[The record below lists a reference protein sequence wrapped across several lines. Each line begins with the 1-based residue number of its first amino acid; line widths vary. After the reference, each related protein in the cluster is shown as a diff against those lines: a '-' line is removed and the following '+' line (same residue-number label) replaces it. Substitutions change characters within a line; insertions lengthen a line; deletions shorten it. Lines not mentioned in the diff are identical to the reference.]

1 MVTAALDAY
10 ERMEN
15 GDPAFELHTICSVN
29 NEVSDPADLPDVSGP
44 TYMYFHS
51 HVIFSSDSEN
61 PSCSWS
67 FYDALFH

>member
-29 NEVSDPADLPDVSGP
+29 NEV
-44 TYMYFHS
+44 
-51 HVIFSSDSEN
+51 
-61 PSCSWS
+61 
-67 FYDALFH
+67 